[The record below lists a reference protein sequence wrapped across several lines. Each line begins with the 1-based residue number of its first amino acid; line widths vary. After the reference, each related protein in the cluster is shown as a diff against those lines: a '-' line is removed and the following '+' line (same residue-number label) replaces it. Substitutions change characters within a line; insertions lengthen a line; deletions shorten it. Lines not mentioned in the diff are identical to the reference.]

1 MLRSPLSL
9 VCANNGEPCHRHCR
23 SDSLQKQMPD
33 SSNGSRA
40 FTALPQKSGISAGN
54 LQCAAFRGVTA
65 PDPRVLEKA
74 RFQPEFTTKVWDY
87 LDSRVNPYTI
97 AKGREMQARHA
108 RTLAAIERKFGVDAS
123 VLLAIW
129 SMESNFGEI
138 LTKTDRLH
146 YVPQALATLAYAD
159 RRRAKFARQQLVA
172 ALKIPAVRRYHNT

>member
-1 MLRSPLSL
+1 LFAPPVSL
-9 VCANNGEPCHRHCR
+9 AIRHCR
-23 SDSLQKQMPD
+23 SDSRKADAGFQQWVAGFY
-33 SSNGSRA
+33 S
-40 FTALPQKSGISAGN
+40 TAAKSGISAGN
-54 LQCAAFRGVTA
+54 LQRSISRR
-65 PDPRVLEKA
+65 DRPRPTWCSKKHA
-74 RFQPEFTTKVWDY
+74 IQPEFTTKVWDY

-108 RTLAAIERKFGVDAS
+108 QTLQPSSASSGLTPS

-159 RRRAKFARQQLVA
+159 RRRGKFARQQLVA
-172 ALKIPAVRRYHNT
+172 ALKILQSGDITTVK